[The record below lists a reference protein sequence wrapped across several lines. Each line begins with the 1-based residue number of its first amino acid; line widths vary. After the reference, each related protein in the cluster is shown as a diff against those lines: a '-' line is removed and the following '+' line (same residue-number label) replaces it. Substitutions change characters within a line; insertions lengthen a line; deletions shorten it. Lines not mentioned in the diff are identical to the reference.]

1 MTDHIDR
8 IGQVP
13 PTTPQPVEPK
23 NTEADPSPAFRTLL
37 DSLEKL
43 VRERGPGT
51 NEVDNADD
59 LRDAMSRADDD
70 FKQVMDL
77 RESLEE
83 AFKRRM
89 Q

>member
-1 MTDHIDR
+1 MTDHVDR
-8 IGQVP
+8 IGPVP

-23 NTEADPSPAFRTLL
+23 NKEADPSPAFRTLL
-37 DSLEKL
+37 GSLEKL
-43 VRERGPGT
+43 VRDRGPGST
-51 NEVDNADD
+51 EVDSADD

>member
-1 MTDHIDR
+1 MSESIDR
-8 IGQVP
+8 IGSLSPTP
-13 PTTPQPVEPK
+13 PRPAEP
-23 NTEADPSPAFRTLL
+23 TADEAEPSPAFRTLL

-43 VRERGPGT
+43 VRDRARPAT
-51 NEVDNADD
+51 EVVDADD
-59 LRDAMSRADDD
+59 LRDAMSRADDG

-77 RESLEE
+77 RQSLEE